1 MDKLNL
7 KNISNAELLKLRNE
21 KREEFEIVRLKII
34 KTYDYWEQIG
44 YEYNQIFS
52 EINKRKI
59 Q

>member
-7 KNISNAELLKLRNE
+7 KNISNSELLKLRNE
-21 KREEFEIVRLKII
+21 KKEEFERVRFKIVEI
-34 KTYDYWEQIG
+34 YNYWEQVEH
-44 YEYNQIFS
+44 EYNQIFS

>member
-21 KREEFEIVRLKII
+21 KKEEFERVRFKIVEI
-34 KTYDYWEQIG
+34 YNYWEQIE
-44 YEYNQIFS
+44 YEYSQIFS
-52 EINKRKI
+52 EINKRNI